1 MSTRPEP
8 TVSVIIRT
16 LAEATRRTA
25 LHRAIESVLDQQ
37 GIGAVPI
44 VVANGDRFDHDLV
57 RDLAK
62 RSDLR
67 YHYLPEASLPLAMQR
82 GRAMV
87 ETPFFCFLDDDDE
100 YLPHG
105 LESRVAALSECD
117 HADAL
122 VGAGY
127 RLVGGRQYAS
137 GWKRGTGSA
146 CDPLRELLSDNWLP
160 SCGGLFRSSSIGV
173 EFFSDA
179 PAYFEWT
186 YLAFKLCIE
195 KKLAFSDVPAHVTH
209 DTEASSSKSEKYR
222 LAEASVIAQ
231 ILDLPLRR
239 GTRRALRERERTVM
253 HDIAEYYRVR
263 RRHGLAWRFHAM
275 SLVRPNGIKYL
286 PYTRKLLFP

>member
-16 LAEATRRTA
+16 LAEATRRTT
-25 LHRAIESVLDQQ
+25 LHRAIESVLEQQ
-37 GIGAVPI
+37 GIGAIPI

-57 RDLAK
+57 RDLAN
-62 RSDLR
+62 RSDLC
-67 YHYLPEASLPLAMQR
+67 YHYQAEASLPLAMQR

-105 LESRVAALSECD
+105 LEARVAALSECD
-117 HADAL
+117 DADAL

-127 RLVGGRQYAS
+127 RLVDGRQYAS
-137 GWKRGTGSA
+137 GWKKGTGSA
-146 CDPLRELLSDNWLP
+146 YDPLHELLGDNWLAP
-160 SCGGLFRSSSIGV
+160 CAGLFRSSRIGV
-173 EFFSDA
+173 EFFLDA
-179 PAYFEWT
+179 PRYFEWS
-186 YLAFKLCIE
+186 YLAFKLCVE
-195 KKLAFSDVPAHVTH
+195 KKLMFSDVPAHVMH
-209 DTEASSSKSEKYR
+209 DTEASTSKSPNYR

-231 ILDLPLRR
+231 ILELPLPPVI
-239 GTRRALRERERTVM
+239 RRALRYKEGAAM
-253 HDIAEYYRVR
+253 HEMADLYRVQ

-275 SLVRPNGIKYL
+275 SLLRPNGVRYL